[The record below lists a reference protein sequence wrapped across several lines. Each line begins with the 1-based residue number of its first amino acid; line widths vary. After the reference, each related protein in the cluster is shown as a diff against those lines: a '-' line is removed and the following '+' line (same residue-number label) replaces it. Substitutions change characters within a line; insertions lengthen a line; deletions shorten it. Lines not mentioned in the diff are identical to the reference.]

1 MAFLNTWDLVKHLRM
16 VLKTLHWERAHLQQE
31 FNAREAGEVKAF
43 KQNDAL
49 HANN

>member
-1 MAFLNTWDLVKHLRM
+1 M